1 MGQKPVKNLKDAP
14 VVLIVGA
21 GPAGRSCAAALDPH
35 CNVVLIDRTAYYLH
49 NIAALRAS
57 VVPGYEARIMI
68 PYDRLLKNGHFIV
81 GEVSNITE
89 KEVFLTGEIE
99 PIPFDYLIVA
109 TGSAYAF
116 PLKIQKGNQDD
127 VVKTYQ
133 NLQGDIRD
141 AKEILIIGGGPVG
154 IELAGE
160 ILEVHP
166 KKSVTLVHSKKM
178 LLGDSEPEKL
188 RTKLDSELT
197 TLGCKLHLGER
208 AKTED
213 IKDLLEG
220 PINYLRGSRTIEMDS
235 GKKIDADL
243 VFLATGAPIN
253 CASYVNSMKS
263 SISER
268 NELVVN
274 DHGQVLMGGDKYY
287 ENIFALGDC
296 SSWGAKMAYVAMKQ
310 APVVAKN
317 IRYHIKQRPMTA
329 TWTNPAPMK
338 GVMLVPVGTSHG
350 AGHISGHVV
359 GRRVTSMAKGKDLFV
374 SAEWKAHGY
383 RTVGE
388 KGGPI
393 RGDPKSMAEVL
404 HISEQQGRRLTEG
417 LEVKEDDVKI
427 NT

>member
-1 MGQKPVKNLKDAP
+1 MGQRPSKNPKDAP

-21 GPAGRSCAAALDPH
+21 GIAGRSCAKALDAH
-35 CNVVLIDRTAYYLH
+35 CNVVLIDRTAYYLY
-49 NIAALRAS
+49 NVAALRAS
-57 VVPGYEARIMI
+57 VQPGFEERIVI
-68 PYDRLLKNGHFIV
+68 PYDRLLKNGHFIL

-99 PIPFDYLIVA
+99 PIPYDYLIVA

-116 PLKIQKGNQDD
+116 PCKVQKGNKEECL
-127 VVKTYQ
+127 KTYQ
-133 NLQGDIRD
+133 NLQLEICV

-160 ILEVHP
+160 ILELHP

-178 LLGDSEPEKL
+178 LLSDSEPEKL
-188 RTKLDSELT
+188 RAKLNRELT
-197 TLGCKLHLGER
+197 TIGCKLHLGDR
-208 AKTED
+208 AKTEN

-220 PINYLRGSRTIEMDS
+220 PINYLSGSRTVEMDS

-243 VFLATGAPIN
+243 VFLATGASIN
-253 CASYVNSMKS
+253 SASYVNSMKS
-263 SISER
+263 SISKR

-296 SSWGAKMAYVAMKQ
+296 SSWGDKMAYLAMKQ

-317 IRYHIKQRPMTA
+317 IISHMKHSPMTA
-329 TWTNPAPMK
+329 TWTKPTK
-338 GVMLVPVGTSHG
+338 GSMLVPVGPSHG
-350 AGHISGHVV
+350 AGYISGHVV
-359 GRRVTSMAKGKDLFV
+359 GRRVTSMAKGKELFV

-383 RTVGE
+383 KTVGE

-404 HISEQQGRRLTEG
+404 KISEEQGQRLAEG
-417 LEVKEDDVKI
+417 LEVKEDDAKI
-427 NT
+427 MT